1 MESCKK
7 SKRQKTFSESWTS
20 TFSYERSSSESEKDD
35 VTKFSWTEEN
45 EEENE
50 YSNEVNTKSYD
61 PEQHY
66 VVSPDRYLCISST
79 FFKHPFCT
87 KVLCTAFLDTTEL

>member
-1 MESCKK
+1 MENCKK

-45 EEENE
+45 EEDDDEF
-50 YSNEVNTKSYD
+50 SNEVNTKSYD

-66 VVSPDRYLCISST
+66 VVSPDRYL
-79 FFKHPFCT
+79 
-87 KVLCTAFLDTTEL
+87 